1 MLREMV
7 VRRLASQSRTKGR
20 LGGQNP
26 GFIAVCHVGG
36 APEVAKACMLSI
48 HRCVSWIMPEVAKA

>member
-1 MLREMV
+1 V